1 MAREQRF
8 LSVLYPSAVCV
19 AFLLCV
25 QMGATSR
32 TFSDVGDGWAEN
44 DSELEGGAAPDNA
57 VSLVFVLDVSG
68 SMHRHLQQVADGLQ
82 SILNASLSQKV
93 FYNYVLVPFHD
104 PVVGPPLVTRDPG
117 HFEQRL
123 RSLSLRGG
131 GDCPEMALTA
141 LREALRL
148 SLRGSQVYLFTDA
161 RAKDYHLLAAVLAFV
176 QLKESQVVFFLTGDC
191 GDPTQPGL
199 VAFQQI
205 AAASSG
211 HVFRLRETDVKEVAN
226 FVKASMQPD
235 KVSLVSV
242 DARSQDIHLLEM
254 NIDSTVRELMVS
266 ISGERPQLVLINPQ
280 GRSLAAGADMDVALD
295 VANALAVVV
304 RAPAAGRWQMRVSS
318 ADGRHTVRA
327 TGVSE
332 AGFRHGFSRQPV
344 EGMRHTQRTPLSGS
358 PAYVLVNGSS
368 SSIVLRELHLVS
380 VSGGQLAKLVLNPVS
395 RRATLYNASTSFVP
409 PDDFF
414 FLKVVGT
421 DKAGYPVNRLTPTA
435 LRAEPP
441 DIPEVVTRQRLL
453 VATGAN
459 ATLRCSIRSLL
470 PAVAQ
475 WQRDGSPLAGPQR
488 LRGSFQFP
496 LHISRVSLED
506 AGTYLC
512 SASNDIGVSSSAVLL
527 EIKVASVAPQ
537 LRLSPAEVHFR
548 TGDLVRVTCEAKE
561 GSPTP
566 SVRWSV
572 SPPLRHRVDVNG
584 STVTLHDAREGD
596 ELQELACIASNAA
609 GSDVRRPSL
618 QYVDG
623 PKITVREGAVVTVA
637 KGSSRTLACFAS
649 GTPKPQVRWSKDGSE
664 VTKGL
669 QPDGSLLIDDVAE
682 ADAGD
687 YTCDATSTA
696 GSDSY
701 TVRVH
706 VQLPPQILASASQD
720 VYQVVENAAFSLDCR
735 SLGSPAP
742 KLEWYKDGRLVDAAV
757 GHLGITFS
765 AQQDDLRVAAAKLI
779 HDGVYKC
786 VASNAAGST
795 ERRFRVIVLLPP
807 QIQGPPREVV
817 RVVEGQEVTLS
828 CRAEGTPAPSA
839 TFLRDGV
846 SWPSDERGDGYREL
860 YFATAMAERDA
871 GVYVC
876 RATNEA
882 GSAQKLFELVV
893 LVPPAIEDHETLGV
907 VRVRVGSKAV
917 LRCAATGV
925 PSPEVSWLLGASRI
939 SGADGRLRPGAS
951 ELVIETARQ
960 EDAGRYR
967 CSAVNEVGTA
977 SREFLV
983 DVLVPPGFKSGGRVS
998 WELLEGEPVTFDCT
1012 ATGNPAPDVV
1022 WFKGSSEIIPGA
1034 AWLLQ
1039 GGTDVIRGGHALS
1052 MFHVVREHAG
1062 PYSCAAINELGRATR
1077 NFSLSVLVR
1086 PTMEAGPSQ
1095 RHQLQVAK
1103 GNSVALFCNVTGLP
1117 SPVVR
1122 WLRDDQPVQFRAGV
1136 SLFQSGRGLN
1146 ISSIELSDAGKYM
1159 CIGTNNVGSASKEF
1173 QVEVQERPSINSSS
1187 LERHQTALLHQ
1198 PVTLACPASGS
1209 PPPELSWFHDGVPL
1223 LESDPKLLFFQG
1235 GRLVTLQPA
1244 LPSSAGIY
1252 TCEAVNA
1259 VGRASID
1266 YILEVLVPPSIP
1278 TRDLETRLK
1287 VVEGAQTTLRC
1298 PAQGRPAPT
1307 IVWMRGPELV
1317 ANDADDT
1324 RIEVPTGDQQSLV
1337 IRRVQLGDRRFTCL
1351 AGNAAGTAEIS
1362 FVLDVMVRPKME
1374 PGDEEPVNAVVAVL
1388 NRPAWLRCPVVGVPP
1403 PSVRWLRAGRLLNHR
1418 GGDPFVQPSAD
1429 GRRLHLRRARLR
1441 DAGNFTCVAINEA
1454 GKLEKHFTVDVQ
1466 VPPHISSLPSS
1477 APDAAESVHV
1487 VANDTLSLLC
1497 RVTAQPKASVVW
1509 LKESVPLKA
1518 EGSRHQIS
1526 PDSETLTID
1535 HVQVSDRGKYTCV
1548 AINNAGT
1555 DEKDFHVSVLVPPT
1569 ISGPAV
1575 VDVNT
1580 VENLPITISCD
1591 VDSLPLA
1598 TVYWTKNS
1606 LPYIIQNSESDVTS
1620 KYGARVLSF
1629 PAVQS
1634 SDRGIY
1640 SCIAEN
1646 EAGLAEKMFRIEVQG
1661 KSTNISADHYVSTA

>member
-1 MAREQRF
+1 
-8 LSVLYPSAVCV
+8 
-19 AFLLCV
+19 
-25 QMGATSR
+25 
-32 TFSDVGDGWAEN
+32 
-44 DSELEGGAAPDNA
+44 
-57 VSLVFVLDVSG
+57 
-68 SMHRHLQQVADGLQ
+68 
-82 SILNASLSQKV
+82 
-93 FYNYVLVPFHD
+93 
-104 PVVGPPLVTRDPG
+104 
-117 HFEQRL
+117 
-123 RSLSLRGG
+123 
-131 GDCPEMALTA
+131 MALTA

-488 LRGSFQFP
+488 LR
-496 LHISRVSLED
+496 SLS
-506 AGTYLC
+506 GT
-512 SASNDIGVSSSAVLL
+512 AVFF
-527 EIKVASVAPQ
+527 VASKTGLPTSYIRPIIGFG
-537 LRLSPAEVHFR
+537 LRLTPKRARRLPSHRRSVHG
-548 TGDLVRVTCEAKE
+548 GD
-561 GSPTP
+561 
-566 SVRWSV
+566 
-572 SPPLRHRVDVNG
+572 
-584 STVTLHDAREGD
+584 
-596 ELQELACIASNAA
+596 
-609 GSDVRRPSL
+609 
-618 QYVDG
+618 DG

-1146 ISSIELSDAGKYM
+1146 ISSIE
-1159 CIGTNNVGSASKEF
+1159 VGS
-1173 QVEVQERPSINSSS
+1173 P
-1187 LERHQTALLHQ
+1187 
-1198 PVTLACPASGS
+1198 
-1209 PPPELSWFHDGVPL
+1209 DGTEIFE
-1223 LESDPKLLFFQG
+1223 ESF
-1235 GRLVTLQPA
+1235 T
-1244 LPSSAGIY
+1244 
-1252 TCEAVNA
+1252 
-1259 VGRASID
+1259 
-1266 YILEVLVPPSIP
+1266 
-1278 TRDLETRLK
+1278 TRL
-1287 VVEGAQTTLRC
+1287 
-1298 PAQGRPAPT
+1298 
-1307 IVWMRGPELV
+1307 
-1317 ANDADDT
+1317 N
-1324 RIEVPTGDQQSLV
+1324 
-1337 IRRVQLGDRRFTCL
+1337 
-1351 AGNAAGTAEIS
+1351 
-1362 FVLDVMVRPKME
+1362 
-1374 PGDEEPVNAVVAVL
+1374 
-1388 NRPAWLRCPVVGVPP
+1388 
-1403 PSVRWLRAGRLLNHR
+1403 
-1418 GGDPFVQPSAD
+1418 
-1429 GRRLHLRRARLR
+1429 
-1441 DAGNFTCVAINEA
+1441 
-1454 GKLEKHFTVDVQ
+1454 
-1466 VPPHISSLPSS
+1466 
-1477 APDAAESVHV
+1477 
-1487 VANDTLSLLC
+1487 
-1497 RVTAQPKASVVW
+1497 
-1509 LKESVPLKA
+1509 
-1518 EGSRHQIS
+1518 
-1526 PDSETLTID
+1526 
-1535 HVQVSDRGKYTCV
+1535 
-1548 AINNAGT
+1548 
-1555 DEKDFHVSVLVPPT
+1555 
-1569 ISGPAV
+1569 
-1575 VDVNT
+1575 
-1580 VENLPITISCD
+1580 
-1591 VDSLPLA
+1591 
-1598 TVYWTKNS
+1598 
-1606 LPYIIQNSESDVTS
+1606 
-1620 KYGARVLSF
+1620 
-1629 PAVQS
+1629 
-1634 SDRGIY
+1634 
-1640 SCIAEN
+1640 
-1646 EAGLAEKMFRIEVQG
+1646 
-1661 KSTNISADHYVSTA
+1661 